1 MHLNSNQNINDTISL
16 IFVVK
21 PGESQL
27 LLLVSLGAASWLLD
41 TIKASLFLN
50 VLMRIKH

>member
-41 TIKASLFLN
+41 TKALLFLN